1 MLTRYKLS
9 AQWLGKN
16 TGHCSPLCVPRIRGT
31 AIQPRL
37 SWARRMAYDYDLIV
51 IGAGSGGVRAA
62 RMSAGHGAKV
72 AVIEGDRPGGTCVIR
87 GCVPKKLL
95 MYGAA
100 FSADAEDAR
109 GFGWNVEVEG
119 HSWSNLIAAKN
130 AELNRLEGIY
140 RSLLKN
146 AGAELIDGWA
156 VVTGPNQVTVNEQ
169 ELTAE
174 RILIAAGGAPQLLDV
189 PGMAEHAITSNEALD
204 LEIFP
209 EEIVI
214 YGSGYIALEFAGIFN
229 GFGAKT
235 HLVYRSDLP
244 LRGFDA
250 DIRRE
255 IATALQGRGIILHPE
270 TTISAIADND
280 NGKQVS
286 LSDGAV
292 ITAAQV
298 MAATGRSP
306 NTGGLGL
313 AETGVEMGGRG
324 EVVVDESSR
333 TSVPSIYAVGDV
345 TDRINLTPVAIA
357 EGHAFADSTY
367 GRINRVA
374 SHDNVASAVFSQP
387 PIASVGLGEAEA
399 SEKYAGITVF
409 ESRFRAMKNT
419 ISGRAEMSYMKLIVE
434 TASDRVVGVHMM
446 GPDSGEIMQGIA
458 IAVKMGATKADFD
471 GTIGIHPTAAEEF
484 VTMRS
489 PRS

>member
-1 MLTRYKLS
+1 
-9 AQWLGKN
+9 
-16 TGHCSPLCVPRIRGT
+16 
-31 AIQPRL
+31 
-37 SWARRMAYDYDLIV
+37 MAYDYDLIV

-255 IATALQGRGIILHPE
+255 IATALEGRGIILHPE
-270 TTISAIADND
+270 TTISAIADDD

-292 ITAAQV
+292 ITASQV